1 MIAEEILEMVVRSSI
16 ALLLATLGEIIT
28 ERSGILNLGIEGMM
42 AVGAA
47 SAFFVTFYTQ
57 NPFLGII
64 AAIFSSSALA
74 FLHAIYSIKLKQNQI
89 LSGLAISMLCCG
101 LSVVIGRDLIGFP
114 LEKRLSSIPI
124 PYLSDLPFI
133 KVFFNQDPIVYFA
146 FIAIPLLWFLLF
158 KTRWGI
164 IIRVVGE
171 EPAFADLCGINVFKV
186 RYLCTLF
193 GGAMSGLA
201 GAYLSLS
208 YTPAWVEGMTMGQG
222 WIALA
227 LVIFSAWNPLYAL
240 CVYIFGMIR
249 AVQYYLQPLGIPV
262 PFLMM
267 LPYISTIFALIIYS
281 HPKLRNT
288 FEVPSSLAQ
297 PYEREKT

>member
-1 MIAEEILEMVVRSSI
+1 MIAEEILGMVVRSSI

-42 AVGAA
+42 AIGAA

-57 NPFLGII
+57 SPLLGII
-64 AAIFSSSALA
+64 AAIFSASVLAL
-74 FLHAIYSIKLKQNQI
+74 LHAIFSIRLKQNQI
-89 LSGLAISMLCCG
+89 LSGLAISMLGLG
-101 LSVVIGRDLIGFP
+101 LSATIGKNLVGFP
-114 LEKRLSSIPI
+114 LPKKLSPTLITC
-124 PYLSDLPFI
+124 LA
-133 KVFFNQDPIVYFA
+133 FA
-146 FIAIPLLWFLLF
+146 IGLLLWFLLY
-158 KTRWGI
+158 KTKWGI

-171 EPAFADLCGINVFKV
+171 KPEFADLCGINVFKI
-186 RYLCTLF
+186 RYVCTLF

-240 CVYIFGMIR
+240 ICVNIFGAIR
-249 AVQYYLQPLGIPV
+249 VVQYHLQLLGIPT
-262 PFLMM
+262 PFLLM
-267 LPYISTIFALIIYS
+267 LPYLSTIFALIVYT
-281 HPKLRNT
+281 HPRLKIAFR
-288 FEVPSSLAQ
+288 VPSSLAQ
-297 PYEREKT
+297 PYEREKI